1 MIELYDGGVYLL
13 NGTELVA
20 DNGEA
25 AAAIEAKTG
34 KKVDKKKAARRQLHM
49 ESLLITIHPVIWRS

>member
-34 KKVDKKKAARRQLHM
+34 KKVD
-49 ESLLITIHPVIWRS
+49 IWLVNWMNLC

>member
-25 AAAIEAKTG
+25 AG
-34 KKVDKKKAARRQLHM
+34 KWTRKKQQRKQ
-49 ESLLITIHPVIWRS
+49 

>member
-34 KKVDKKKAARRQLHM
+34 KKVDKKEAKQNGLR
-49 ESLLITIHPVIWRS
+49 